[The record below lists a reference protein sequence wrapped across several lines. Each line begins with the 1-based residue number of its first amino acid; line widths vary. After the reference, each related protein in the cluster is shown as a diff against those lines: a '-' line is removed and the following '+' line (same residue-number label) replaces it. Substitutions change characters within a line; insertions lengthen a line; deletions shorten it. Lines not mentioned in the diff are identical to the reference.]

1 MFSII
6 ILNPEY
12 MLFNSF
18 HFLVFLPIVVGL
30 YYALPQKFRWFLLLI
45 ASYYFYMS
53 WKAEY
58 IILILASTL
67 VDFSAGLA
75 IENADSKKR
84 KKLWLF
90 LSLFV
95 NLGLLFTFKYWD
107 FFNESIR
114 DTLNLFSIQFD
125 PSTLKLLLPV
135 GISFYTFQT
144 LSYTI
149 DIYYGKIKPIKHIGI
164 FATYVSF
171 FPQLVAGPIERA
183 KHLIPQF
190 YNKVTFEYER
200 VKNGLL
206 LMLWGFFVKIVIADR
221 LAILVN
227 TVYKHDDANNYLLDY
242 TGASLFIAS
251 FFFMFQLYLDFSAY
265 SNIAIGAARVLG
277 FDLQSNFRRPYWA
290 TSISDFW
297 HRWHISLSTWFRDY
311 VYIPLGVSKRGV
323 KRHLINLL
331 ITFLLSGL
339 WHGASWNFALWGL
352 LNGLFLIVQVF
363 IDRKKTSKKPKK
375 YFIKRLLQSVV
386 VMLLW
391 GGSLIFFRAQTF
403 DDAIYVFQNISL
415 TGWDN
420 LYELG
425 LTVSE
430 FKFVFY
436 CLVGIYILDYIQ
448 ERQDLYK
455 FLADR
460 NIVIRFVVYI
470 AAILM
475 IIYLGAYGED
485 VSDNQFLYFQF

>member
-1 MFSII
+1 
-6 ILNPEY
+6 

-18 HFLVFLPIVVGL
+18 HFLVFFPIVVCI
-30 YYALPQKFRWFLLLI
+30 YYALPQKFRWILLLI

-58 IILILASTL
+58 IILIVVSTV
-67 VDFSAGLA
+67 VDFIAGLA
-75 IENADSKKR
+75 IENADAKKK

-114 DTLNLFSIQFD
+114 ETLNLFSIQFD
-125 PSTLKLLLPV
+125 PTTLKLLLPV

-149 DIYYGKIKPIKHIGI
+149 DIYYGKIKPIKHLGI

-190 YNKVTFEYER
+190 YNKVVFEYER

-227 TVYKHDDANNYLLDY
+227 TVYKHDDSHNYLLDH
-242 TGASLFIAS
+242 TGTSLFIAS

-311 VYIPLGVSKRGV
+311 VYIPLGGNKRGV

-331 ITFLLSGL
+331 ITFVLSGV
-339 WHGASWNFALWGL
+339 WHGASWNFVLWGL
-352 LNGLFLIVQVF
+352 LNGLFLIAQVF
-363 IDRKKTSKKPKK
+363 IDRRKTSKKPKTS
-375 YFIKRLLQSVV
+375 FLKRLLQSAV

-391 GGSLIFFRAQTF
+391 GSSLIFFRAQTF

-425 LTVSE
+425 LTASE

-436 CLVGIYILDYIQ
+436 CLVSIYILDYIQ
-448 ERQDLYK
+448 EKKDVYK
-455 FLADR
+455 LLAGR
-460 NIVIRFVVYI
+460 NIVFRFAVYI
-470 AAILM
+470 TAILM

>member
-58 IILILASTL
+58 IILIVASTL
-67 VDFSAGLA
+67 VDFCAGLA

-311 VYIPLGVSKRGV
+311 VYIPLGGNKRGV

-363 IDRKKTSKKPKK
+363 IDRKKTSKKPKT
-375 YFIKRLLQSVV
+375 YFIKRLFQSLVI
-386 VMLLW
+386 MLLW

-403 DDAIYVFQNISL
+403 DDAMYVFQNISL
-415 TGWDN
+415 TGWNN

-448 ERQDLYK
+448 EKQDLYK

-460 NIVIRFVVYI
+460 NIVIRFAVYI

>member
-1 MFSII
+1 MLSIR

-18 HFLVFLPIVVGL
+18 HFLVFLPMVVVL
-30 YYALPQKFRWFLLLI
+30 YYAVPQKFRWILLLV

-58 IILILASTL
+58 IILIVASTL
-67 VDFSAGLA
+67 VDFGAGLA
-75 IENADSKKR
+75 IEKADSKKR
-84 KKLWLF
+84 KQLWLF

-114 DTLNLFSIQFD
+114 DTLNLFSIPFD

-149 DIYYGKIKPIKHIGI
+149 DIYYGKIKPIKHLGI

-183 KHLIPQF
+183 KNLIPQF
-190 YNKVTFEYER
+190 YNNVVFEYER

-227 TVYKHDDANNYLLDY
+227 TVYKHEESHNYLLDH
-242 TGASLFIAS
+242 TGSSLFIAS

-311 VYIPLGVSKRGV
+311 VYIPIG
-323 KRHLINLL
+323 
-331 ITFLLSGL
+331 
-339 WHGASWNFALWGL
+339 
-352 LNGLFLIVQVF
+352 
-363 IDRKKTSKKPKK
+363 RK
-375 YFIKRLLQSVV
+375 
-386 VMLLW
+386 
-391 GGSLIFFRAQTF
+391 
-403 DDAIYVFQNISL
+403 
-415 TGWDN
+415 
-420 LYELG
+420 
-425 LTVSE
+425 
-430 FKFVFY
+430 
-436 CLVGIYILDYIQ
+436 
-448 ERQDLYK
+448 
-455 FLADR
+455 
-460 NIVIRFVVYI
+460 
-470 AAILM
+470 
-475 IIYLGAYGED
+475 
-485 VSDNQFLYFQF
+485 

>member
-1 MFSII
+1 
-6 ILNPEY
+6 

-18 HFLVFLPIVVGL
+18 HFLVFFPIVVCI
-30 YYALPQKFRWFLLLI
+30 YYALPQKFRWILLLI

-58 IILILASTL
+58 IILIVVSTV
-67 VDFSAGLA
+67 VDFIAGLA
-75 IENADSKKR
+75 IENADAKKK

-114 DTLNLFSIQFD
+114 ETLNLFSIQFD
-125 PSTLKLLLPV
+125 PTTLKLLLPV

-149 DIYYGKIKPIKHIGI
+149 DIYYGKIKPIKHLGI

-190 YNKVTFEYER
+190 YNKVVFEYER

-227 TVYKHDDANNYLLDY
+227 TVYKHDDAHNYLLDH
-242 TGASLFIAS
+242 TGTSLFIAS

-311 VYIPLGVSKRGV
+311 VYIPLGGNKRGV

-331 ITFLLSGL
+331 ITFVLSGV
-339 WHGASWNFALWGL
+339 WHGASWNFVLWGL
-352 LNGLFLIVQVF
+352 LNGLFLITQVF
-363 IDRKKTSKKPKK
+363 IDRRKTSKKPKTS
-375 YFIKRLLQSVV
+375 FLKRLLQSAL

-391 GGSLIFFRAQTF
+391 GSSLIFFRAQTF

-425 LTVSE
+425 LTASE

-448 ERQDLYK
+448 EKKDLYK
-455 FLADR
+455 FLAGR
-460 NIVIRFVVYI
+460 NIVFRFAVYI
-470 AAILM
+470 TAILM

>member
-1 MFSII
+1 
-6 ILNPEY
+6 

-18 HFLVFLPIVVGL
+18 HFLVFFPIVVGL
-30 YYALPQKFRWFLLLI
+30 YYALPQKFRWTLLLI

-58 IILILASTL
+58 IILIVASTL
-67 VDFSAGLA
+67 VDFGAGLA

-149 DIYYGKIKPIKHIGI
+149 DIYYGKIKPIKHLGI

-190 YNKVTFEYER
+190 YNKVVFEYER

-206 LMLWGFFVKIVIADR
+206 LMLWGFFVKVVIADR

-227 TVYKHDDANNYLLDY
+227 TVYKHDESHNYLLDH

-311 VYIPLGVSKRGV
+311 VYIPLGGNKRGV

-331 ITFLLSGL
+331 ITFVLSGV
-339 WHGASWNFALWGL
+339 WHGASWNFVLWGL
-352 LNGLFLIVQVF
+352 LNGLFLIAQVF
-363 IDRKKTSKKPKK
+363 IDRRKTSKKPKTS
-375 YFIKRLLQSVV
+375 FVKRLLQSAV

-430 FKFVFY
+430 FRFVFY
-436 CLVGIYILDYIQ
+436 CLVSIYILDYIQ
-448 ERQDLYK
+448 EKKDLYK
-455 FLADR
+455 FLAGR
-460 NIVIRFVVYI
+460 NIVIRFAVYI
-470 AAILM
+470 TAILM

>member
-1 MFSII
+1 
-6 ILNPEY
+6 

-18 HFLVFLPIVVGL
+18 HFLVFFPIVVGL
-30 YYALPQKFRWFLLLI
+30 YYALPQKFRWTLLLI

-58 IILILASTL
+58 IILIVVSTV
-67 VDFSAGLA
+67 VDFIAGLA
-75 IENADSKKR
+75 IENADAKKK

-114 DTLNLFSIQFD
+114 ETLNLFSIQFD
-125 PSTLKLLLPV
+125 PTTLKLLLPV

-149 DIYYGKIKPIKHIGI
+149 DIYYGKIKPIKHLGI

-190 YNKVTFEYER
+190 YNKVVFEYER

-227 TVYKHDDANNYLLDY
+227 TVYKHDDSHNYLLDH
-242 TGASLFIAS
+242 TGTSLFIAS

-311 VYIPLGVSKRGV
+311 VYIPLGGNKRGV

-331 ITFLLSGL
+331 ITFVLSGV
-339 WHGASWNFALWGL
+339 WHGASWNFVLWGL
-352 LNGLFLIVQVF
+352 LNGLFLIAQVF
-363 IDRKKTSKKPKK
+363 IDRRKTSKKPKTS
-375 YFIKRLLQSVV
+375 FLKRLLQSAV

-391 GGSLIFFRAQTF
+391 GSSLIFFRAQTF

-425 LTVSE
+425 LTASE

-436 CLVGIYILDYIQ
+436 CLVSIYILDYIQ
-448 ERQDLYK
+448 EKKDVYK
-455 FLADR
+455 LLAGR
-460 NIVIRFVVYI
+460 NIVFRFAVYI
-470 AAILM
+470 TAILM

>member
-1 MFSII
+1 
-6 ILNPEY
+6 

-18 HFLVFLPIVVGL
+18 HFLMFFPIVVGL
-30 YYALPQKFRWFLLLI
+30 YYALPQKFRWILLLI

-58 IILILASTL
+58 IILIVASTL
-67 VDFSAGLA
+67 VDFGAGLA

-114 DTLNLFSIQFD
+114 DTLNLFSIPFD

-149 DIYYGKIKPIKHIGI
+149 DIYYGKIRPIKHLGI

-190 YNKVTFEYER
+190 YNKVVFEYER

-227 TVYKHDDANNYLLDY
+227 TVYKHDDSHNYLLDH

-311 VYIPLGVSKRGV
+311 VYIPLGGNKRGV

-352 LNGLFLIVQVF
+352 LNGIFLIAQVF
-363 IDRKKTSKKPKK
+363 IDSRKTSKKPKT
-375 YFIKRLLQSVV
+375 YFIKRLVQSAV

-391 GGSLIFFRAQTF
+391 GGSLVFFRAQTF

-415 TGWDN
+415 AGWDN

-448 ERQDLYK
+448 EKKDLYK
-455 FLADR
+455 FLSGR
-460 NIVIRFVVYI
+460 NIVIRFAVYI
-470 AAILM
+470 TAILM

>member
-1 MFSII
+1 M
-6 ILNPEY
+6 
-12 MLFNSF
+12 
-18 HFLVFLPIVVGL
+18 
-30 YYALPQKFRWFLLLI
+30 
-45 ASYYFYMS
+45 
-53 WKAEY
+53 
-58 IILILASTL
+58 
-67 VDFSAGLA
+67 
-75 IENADSKKR
+75 
-84 KKLWLF
+84 
-90 LSLFV
+90 
-95 NLGLLFTFKYWD
+95 
-107 FFNESIR
+107 
-114 DTLNLFSIQFD
+114 
-125 PSTLKLLLPV
+125 
-135 GISFYTFQT
+135 
-144 LSYTI
+144 
-149 DIYYGKIKPIKHIGI
+149 
-164 FATYVSF
+164 
-171 FPQLVAGPIERA
+171 VAGPIERA

-311 VYIPLGVSKRGV
+311 VYIPLGGNKRGV

-363 IDRKKTSKKPKK
+363 IDRKKTSKKPKT
-375 YFIKRLLQSVV
+375 YFIKRLLQSAV

-448 ERQDLYK
+448 EKQDLYK

-460 NIVIRFVVYI
+460 NIVIRFAVYI
-470 AAILM
+470 TAILM

>member
-1 MFSII
+1 
-6 ILNPEY
+6 
-12 MLFNSF
+12 
-18 HFLVFLPIVVGL
+18 
-30 YYALPQKFRWFLLLI
+30 
-45 ASYYFYMS
+45 MS

-58 IILILASTL
+58 IILIVASTL
-67 VDFSAGLA
+67 VDFGAGLA

-149 DIYYGKIKPIKHIGI
+149 DIYYGKIKPIKHLGI

-190 YNKVTFEYER
+190 YNKVVFEYER

-227 TVYKHDDANNYLLDY
+227 TVYKHDDSHNYLLDH

-311 VYIPLGVSKRGV
+311 VYIPLGGNKRGV

-352 LNGLFLIVQVF
+352 LNGIFLIAQVF
-363 IDRKKTSKKPKK
+363 IDSRKTSKKPKT
-375 YFIKRLLQSVV
+375 YFIKRLVQSAV

-391 GGSLIFFRAQTF
+391 GGSLVFFRAQTF
-403 DDAIYVFQNISL
+403 ADAIYVFQNISL
-415 TGWDN
+415 AGWDN

-436 CLVGIYILDYIQ
+436 CLVSIYILDYIQ
-448 ERQDLYK
+448 EKKDLYK
-455 FLADR
+455 FLAGR
-460 NIVIRFVVYI
+460 NIVIRFAVYI
-470 AAILM
+470 TAILM

>member
-58 IILILASTL
+58 IILIVASTL
-67 VDFSAGLA
+67 VDFCAGLA

-242 TGASLFIAS
+242 NGASLFIAS

-311 VYIPLGVSKRGV
+311 VYIPLGGNKRGV

-363 IDRKKTSKKPKK
+363 IDRKKTSKEPKT
-375 YFIKRLLQSVV
+375 YFIKRLFQSLVI
-386 VMLLW
+386 MLLW

-403 DDAIYVFQNISL
+403 DDAMYVFQNISL
-415 TGWDN
+415 TGWNN

-448 ERQDLYK
+448 EKQDLYK

-460 NIVIRFVVYI
+460 NIVIRFAVYI

>member
-1 MFSII
+1 
-6 ILNPEY
+6 

-18 HFLVFLPIVVGL
+18 HFLVFFPIVVGL
-30 YYALPQKFRWFLLLI
+30 YYALPQKFRWTLLLI

-58 IILILASTL
+58 IILIVVSTV
-67 VDFSAGLA
+67 VDFIAGLA
-75 IENADSKKR
+75 IENADAKKK

-114 DTLNLFSIQFD
+114 ETLNLFSIQFD
-125 PSTLKLLLPV
+125 PTTLKLLLPV

-149 DIYYGKIKPIKHIGI
+149 DIYYGKIKPIKHLGI

-190 YNKVTFEYER
+190 YNKVVFEYER

-227 TVYKHDDANNYLLDY
+227 TVYKHDDSHNYLLDH
-242 TGASLFIAS
+242 TGTSLFIAS

-311 VYIPLGVSKRGV
+311 VYIPLGGNKRGV

-331 ITFLLSGL
+331 ITFVLSGV
-339 WHGASWNFALWGL
+339 WHGASWNFVLWGL
-352 LNGLFLIVQVF
+352 LNGLFLIAQVF
-363 IDRKKTSKKPKK
+363 IDRRKTSKKPKTS
-375 YFIKRLLQSVV
+375 FLKRLLQSAV

-391 GGSLIFFRAQTF
+391 GSSLIFFRAQTF

-425 LTVSE
+425 LTASE

-448 ERQDLYK
+448 EKKDLYK
-455 FLADR
+455 FLAER
-460 NIVIRFVVYI
+460 NIVIRLAVYI
-470 AAILM
+470 LAILM

>member
-1 MFSII
+1 
-6 ILNPEY
+6 

-18 HFLVFLPIVVGL
+18 HFLVFFPIVVGL
-30 YYALPQKFRWFLLLI
+30 YYALPQKFRWTLLLI

-58 IILILASTL
+58 IILIVASTL
-67 VDFSAGLA
+67 VDFGAGLA

-149 DIYYGKIKPIKHIGI
+149 DIYYGKIKPIKHLGI

-190 YNKVTFEYER
+190 YNKVVFEYER

-227 TVYKHDDANNYLLDY
+227 TVYKHDDSHNYLLDH

-265 SNIAIGAARVLG
+265 SDIAIGAARVLG

-311 VYIPLGVSKRGV
+311 VYIPLGGNKRGV

-331 ITFLLSGL
+331 ITFVLSGV
-339 WHGASWNFALWGL
+339 WHGASWNFVLWGL
-352 LNGLFLIVQVF
+352 LNGLFLIAQVF
-363 IDRKKTSKKPKK
+363 IDRRKTSKKPKTS
-375 YFIKRLLQSVV
+375 FVKRLLQSAV

-448 ERQDLYK
+448 EKKDLYK
-455 FLADR
+455 FLSDR
-460 NIVIRFVVYI
+460 NIVIRFAVYI

>member
-1 MFSII
+1 
-6 ILNPEY
+6 
-12 MLFNSF
+12 
-18 HFLVFLPIVVGL
+18 
-30 YYALPQKFRWFLLLI
+30 
-45 ASYYFYMS
+45 MS

-58 IILILASTL
+58 IILIVASTL
-67 VDFSAGLA
+67 VDFGAGLA

-149 DIYYGKIKPIKHIGI
+149 DIYYGKIKPIKHLGI

-190 YNKVTFEYER
+190 YNKVVFEYER

-227 TVYKHDDANNYLLDY
+227 TVYKHDDSHNYLLDH

-311 VYIPLGVSKRGV
+311 VYIPLGGNKRGV

-352 LNGLFLIVQVF
+352 LNGIFLIAQVF
-363 IDRKKTSKKPKK
+363 IDSRKTSKKPKT
-375 YFIKRLLQSVV
+375 YFIKRLVQSAV

-391 GGSLIFFRAQTF
+391 GGSLVFFRAQTF
-403 DDAIYVFQNISL
+403 ADAIYVFQNISL
-415 TGWDN
+415 AGWDN

-448 ERQDLYK
+448 EKKDLYK
-455 FLADR
+455 FLAGR
-460 NIVIRFVVYI
+460 NIVIRFAVYI
-470 AAILM
+470 TAILM

>member
-1 MFSII
+1 
-6 ILNPEY
+6 

-18 HFLVFLPIVVGL
+18 HFLVFFPIVVGL
-30 YYALPQKFRWFLLLI
+30 YYALPQKFRWTLLLI

-58 IILILASTL
+58 IILIVASTL
-67 VDFSAGLA
+67 VDFGAGLA

-114 DTLNLFSIQFD
+114 ETLNLFSIQFD
-125 PSTLKLLLPV
+125 PTTLKLLLPV

-149 DIYYGKIKPIKHIGI
+149 DIYYGKIKPIKHQGI

-190 YNKVTFEYER
+190 YNKVVFEYER

-227 TVYKHDDANNYLLDY
+227 TVYKHDDSHNYLLDH
-242 TGASLFIAS
+242 TGTSLFIAS

-311 VYIPLGVSKRGV
+311 VYIPLGGNKRGV

-331 ITFLLSGL
+331 ITFVLSGV

-352 LNGLFLIVQVF
+352 LNGLFLIAQVF
-363 IDRKKTSKKPKK
+363 IDRRKTSKKPKTS
-375 YFIKRLLQSVV
+375 FAKRLLQSAV

-391 GGSLIFFRAQTF
+391 GSSLIFFRAQTF

-436 CLVGIYILDYIQ
+436 CLVSIYILDYIQ
-448 ERQDLYK
+448 EKKDLYK
-455 FLADR
+455 FLASR
-460 NIVIRFVVYI
+460 NIVIRFAVYI
-470 AAILM
+470 TAILM
-475 IIYLGAYGED
+475 IIYLGAYGEG

>member
-1 MFSII
+1 
-6 ILNPEY
+6 
-12 MLFNSF
+12 
-18 HFLVFLPIVVGL
+18 
-30 YYALPQKFRWFLLLI
+30 
-45 ASYYFYMS
+45 MS

-58 IILILASTL
+58 IILIVASTL
-67 VDFSAGLA
+67 VDFGAGLA

-149 DIYYGKIKPIKHIGI
+149 DIYYGKIKPIKHLGI

-190 YNKVTFEYER
+190 YNKVVFEYER

-227 TVYKHDDANNYLLDY
+227 TVYKHDDSHNYLLDH

-311 VYIPLGVSKRGV
+311 VYIPLGGNKRGV

-331 ITFLLSGL
+331 ITFVLSGV
-339 WHGASWNFALWGL
+339 WHGASWNFVLWGL
-352 LNGLFLIVQVF
+352 LNGLFLIAQVF
-363 IDRKKTSKKPKK
+363 IDRRKTSKKPKTS
-375 YFIKRLLQSVV
+375 FVKRLLQSAV

-430 FKFVFY
+430 FRFVFY
-436 CLVGIYILDYIQ
+436 CLVSIYILDYIQ
-448 ERQDLYK
+448 EKKDLYK
-455 FLADR
+455 FLASR
-460 NIVIRFVVYI
+460 NIVIRFAVYI
-470 AAILM
+470 TAILM
-475 IIYLGAYGED
+475 IIYLGAYGEE

>member
-1 MFSII
+1 
-6 ILNPEY
+6 

-18 HFLVFLPIVVGL
+18 HFLIFFPIVVGL
-30 YYALPQKFRWFLLLI
+30 YYALPQKIRWVLLLI

-58 IILILASTL
+58 IILIVASTL
-67 VDFSAGLA
+67 VDFGAGLA

-149 DIYYGKIKPIKHIGI
+149 DIYYGKIKPIKHLGI

-190 YNKVTFEYER
+190 YNKVVFEYER

-206 LMLWGFFVKIVIADR
+206 LMLWGFFVKVVIADR

-227 TVYKHDDANNYLLDY
+227 TVYKHDETHNYLLDH

-311 VYIPLGVSKRGV
+311 VYIPLGGNKRGV

-339 WHGASWNFALWGL
+339 WHGASWNFALWGV
-352 LNGLFLIVQVF
+352 LNGLFLIAQVF
-363 IDRKKTSKKPKK
+363 IDRRKTSKKPKTS
-375 YFIKRLLQSVV
+375 FIKRLLQSAV

-436 CLVGIYILDYIQ
+436 CLVSIYILDYIQ
-448 ERQDLYK
+448 EKKDLYK
-455 FLADR
+455 FLAGR
-460 NIVIRFVVYI
+460 NIVIRFAVYI
-470 AAILM
+470 TAILM

>member
-1 MFSII
+1 
-6 ILNPEY
+6 

-18 HFLVFLPIVVGL
+18 HFLVFFPIVVGL
-30 YYALPQKFRWFLLLI
+30 YYALPQKFRWTLLLI

-58 IILILASTL
+58 IILIVASTL
-67 VDFSAGLA
+67 VDFGAGLA

-114 DTLNLFSIQFD
+114 ETLNLFSIQFD
-125 PSTLKLLLPV
+125 PTTLKLLLPV

-149 DIYYGKIKPIKHIGI
+149 DIYYGKIKPIKHLGI

-190 YNKVTFEYER
+190 YNKVVFEYER

-227 TVYKHDDANNYLLDY
+227 TVYKHDDSHNYLLDH
-242 TGASLFIAS
+242 TGTSLFIAS

-290 TSISDFW
+290 TSIADFW

-311 VYIPLGVSKRGV
+311 VYIPLGGNKRGV

-331 ITFLLSGL
+331 ITFVLSGV
-339 WHGASWNFALWGL
+339 WHGASWNFVLWGL
-352 LNGLFLIVQVF
+352 LNGLFLIAQVF
-363 IDRKKTSKKPKK
+363 IDRRKTSKKPKTS
-375 YFIKRLLQSVV
+375 FLKRLLQSSV

-391 GGSLIFFRAQTF
+391 GSSLIFFRAQTF

-425 LTVSE
+425 LTASE

-436 CLVGIYILDYIQ
+436 CLVTIYILDYIQ
-448 ERQDLYK
+448 EKKDLYK
-455 FLADR
+455 FLAAR
-460 NIVIRFVVYI
+460 NIVIRFSVYI
-470 AAILM
+470 LAILM

>member
-1 MFSII
+1 
-6 ILNPEY
+6 

-18 HFLVFLPIVVGL
+18 HFLVFFPIVVGL
-30 YYALPQKFRWFLLLI
+30 YYALPQKFRWILLLI

-58 IILILASTL
+58 IILIVASTL
-67 VDFSAGLA
+67 VDFGAGLA

-114 DTLNLFSIQFD
+114 ETLNLFSIQFD
-125 PSTLKLLLPV
+125 PTTLKLLLPV

-149 DIYYGKIKPIKHIGI
+149 DIYYGKIKPIKHLGI

-183 KHLIPQF
+183 KHLIHQF
-190 YNKVTFEYER
+190 YNKVVFEYER

-227 TVYKHDDANNYLLDY
+227 TVYKHDDSHNYLLDH

-277 FDLQSNFRRPYWA
+277 FDLRSNFRRPYWA

-311 VYIPLGVSKRGV
+311 VYIPLGGNKRGV

-331 ITFLLSGL
+331 ITFVLSGV
-339 WHGASWNFALWGL
+339 WHGASWNFVLWGL
-352 LNGLFLIVQVF
+352 LNGIFLIAQVF
-363 IDRKKTSKKPKK
+363 IDRRKTSTKPKTS
-375 YFIKRLLQSVV
+375 FLKRLLQSGV

-425 LTVSE
+425 LTASE

-448 ERQDLYK
+448 EKKDLYK
-455 FLADR
+455 FLASR
-460 NIVIRFVVYI
+460 NIVIRFAVYI
-470 AAILM
+470 TAILM
-475 IIYLGAYGED
+475 IIYLGAYGEG

>member
-1 MFSII
+1 
-6 ILNPEY
+6 

-18 HFLVFLPIVVGL
+18 HFLVFFPIVVGL
-30 YYALPQKFRWFLLLI
+30 YFALSQKFRWILLLI

-53 WKAEY
+53 WKPEY
-58 IILILASTL
+58 IILIVASTL
-67 VDFSAGLA
+67 VDFGAGLA
-75 IENADSKKR
+75 IEKADSKKR

-114 DTLNLFSIQFD
+114 DVLGTFSIQFE

-149 DIYYGKIKPIKHIGI
+149 DIYYGKIKPIKHLGI

-190 YNKVTFEYER
+190 YNKVVFEYER

-206 LMLWGFFVKIVIADR
+206 LMLWGMFVKVVIADR

-227 TVYKHDDANNYLLDY
+227 TVYKHDETHNYLLDH
-242 TGASLFIAS
+242 TGSSLFIAT

-290 TSISDFW
+290 TSIADFW

-311 VYIPLGVSKRGV
+311 VYIPLGGNKRGI

-331 ITFLLSGL
+331 ITFVLSGV

-352 LNGLFLIVQVF
+352 LNGIFLIAQVF
-363 IDRKKTSKKPKK
+363 IDKRKKTKTSKAS
-375 YFIKRLLQSVV
+375 FVKRLLKSVL
-386 VMLLW
+386 VMFLW
-391 GGSLIFFRAQTF
+391 GGSLVFFRAQTF
-403 DDAIYVFQNISL
+403 DDAIYVFQNISIF
-415 TGWDN
+415 GWDN

-425 LTVSE
+425 LTASE

-436 CLVGIYILDYIQ
+436 CIIAIYILDYIQ
-448 ERQDLYK
+448 EKKDLYK
-455 FLADR
+455 ILAGR
-460 NIVIRFVVYI
+460 NIVIRFAVYI
-470 AAILM
+470 VAILM
-475 IIYLGAYGED
+475 IIYLGAYGEN
-485 VSDNQFLYFQF
+485 VGDNQFLYFQF

>member
-1 MFSII
+1 
-6 ILNPEY
+6 

-18 HFLVFLPIVVGL
+18 HFLVFLPIVVVL
-30 YYALPQKFRWFLLLI
+30 YYALPQKFRWFLLLV

-58 IILILASTL
+58 IILIVASTL
-67 VDFSAGLA
+67 VDFGAGLA

-114 DTLNLFSIQFD
+114 DTLNLFSIPFD

-149 DIYYGKIKPIKHIGI
+149 DIYYGKIKPIKHLGI

-190 YNKVTFEYER
+190 YNKVVFEYER

-227 TVYKHDDANNYLLDY
+227 TVYKHDESHNYLLDH

-311 VYIPLGVSKRGV
+311 VYIPLGGNKRGV

-352 LNGLFLIVQVF
+352 LNGLFLIAQVF
-363 IDRKKTSKKPKK
+363 IDRRKTSKKPKTS
-375 YFIKRLLQSVV
+375 FIKRILQSAV

-436 CLVGIYILDYIQ
+436 CLVSIYILDYIQ
-448 ERQDLYK
+448 EKKDLYK
-455 FLADR
+455 FLTDR
-460 NIVIRFVVYI
+460 NIVIRFAVYI
-470 AAILM
+470 TAILM

>member
-1 MFSII
+1 
-6 ILNPEY
+6 

-18 HFLVFLPIVVGL
+18 HFLVFFPIVVGL
-30 YYALPQKFRWFLLLI
+30 YYALPQKFRWTLLLI

-58 IILILASTL
+58 IILIVVSTV
-67 VDFSAGLA
+67 VDFIAGLA
-75 IENADSKKR
+75 IENADAKKK

-114 DTLNLFSIQFD
+114 ETLNLFSIQFD
-125 PSTLKLLLPV
+125 PTTLKLLLPV

-149 DIYYGKIKPIKHIGI
+149 DIYYGKIKPIKHLGI

-190 YNKVTFEYER
+190 YNKVVFEYER

-227 TVYKHDDANNYLLDY
+227 TVYKHDDSHNYLLDH
-242 TGASLFIAS
+242 TGTSLFIAS

-311 VYIPLGVSKRGV
+311 VYIPLGGNKRGV

-331 ITFLLSGL
+331 ITFVLSGV
-339 WHGASWNFALWGL
+339 WHGASWNFVLWGL
-352 LNGLFLIVQVF
+352 LNGLFLIAQVF
-363 IDRKKTSKKPKK
+363 IDRRKTSKKPKTT
-375 YFIKRLLQSVV
+375 FLKRLLQSAV

-391 GGSLIFFRAQTF
+391 GSSLIFFRAQTF

-425 LTVSE
+425 LTASE

-436 CLVGIYILDYIQ
+436 CLVSIYILDYIQ
-448 ERQDLYK
+448 EKKDVYK
-455 FLADR
+455 LLAGR
-460 NIVIRFVVYI
+460 NIVFRFAVYI
-470 AAILM
+470 TAILM

>member
-1 MFSII
+1 
-6 ILNPEY
+6 

-18 HFLVFLPIVVGL
+18 HFLIFFPIVVGL
-30 YYALPQKFRWFLLLI
+30 YYALPQKIRWVLLLI

-58 IILILASTL
+58 IILIVASTL
-67 VDFSAGLA
+67 VDFGAGLA

-149 DIYYGKIKPIKHIGI
+149 DIYYGKIKPIKHLGI

-190 YNKVTFEYER
+190 YNKVVFEYER

-206 LMLWGFFVKIVIADR
+206 LMLWGFFVKVVIADR

-227 TVYKHDDANNYLLDY
+227 TVYKHDESHNYLLDH
-242 TGASLFIAS
+242 TGAALFIAS

-311 VYIPLGVSKRGV
+311 VYIPLGGNKRGV

-339 WHGASWNFALWGL
+339 WHGASWNFALWGV
-352 LNGLFLIVQVF
+352 LNGLFLIAQVF
-363 IDRKKTSKKPKK
+363 IDRRKTSKKPKTS
-375 YFIKRLLQSVV
+375 FIKRLLQSAV

-436 CLVGIYILDYIQ
+436 CLVSIYILDYIQ
-448 ERQDLYK
+448 EKKDLYK
-455 FLADR
+455 FLAGR
-460 NIVIRFVVYI
+460 NIVIRFAVYI
-470 AAILM
+470 TAILM

>member
-1 MFSII
+1 
-6 ILNPEY
+6 

-18 HFLVFLPIVVGL
+18 HFLMFFPIVVGL
-30 YYALPQKFRWFLLLI
+30 YYALPQKFRWILLLI

-58 IILILASTL
+58 IILIVASTL
-67 VDFSAGLA
+67 VDFGAGLA

-84 KKLWLF
+84 KQLWLF

-107 FFNESIR
+107 FFNDSIR

-149 DIYYGKIKPIKHIGI
+149 DIYYDKIKPIKHVGI

-190 YNKVTFEYER
+190 YNKVVFEYER

-227 TVYKHDDANNYLLDY
+227 TVYKHDESHNYLLDH

-277 FDLQSNFRRPYWA
+277 FDLQSNFRRPYLA

-311 VYIPLGVSKRGV
+311 VYIPLGGNKRGV

-331 ITFLLSGL
+331 ESGL
-339 WHGASWNFALWGL
+339 
-352 LNGLFLIVQVF
+352 
-363 IDRKKTSKKPKK
+363 
-375 YFIKRLLQSVV
+375 
-386 VMLLW
+386 
-391 GGSLIFFRAQTF
+391 
-403 DDAIYVFQNISL
+403 
-415 TGWDN
+415 
-420 LYELG
+420 E
-425 LTVSE
+425 
-430 FKFVFY
+430 
-436 CLVGIYILDYIQ
+436 
-448 ERQDLYK
+448 
-455 FLADR
+455 
-460 NIVIRFVVYI
+460 
-470 AAILM
+470 
-475 IIYLGAYGED
+475 
-485 VSDNQFLYFQF
+485 

>member
-1 MFSII
+1 
-6 ILNPEY
+6 

-18 HFLVFLPIVVGL
+18 HFLVFFPIVVGL
-30 YYALPQKFRWFLLLI
+30 YYALPQKFRWTLLLI

-58 IILILASTL
+58 IILIVASTL
-67 VDFSAGLA
+67 VDFGAGLA

-114 DTLNLFSIQFD
+114 ETLNLFSIQFD
-125 PSTLKLLLPV
+125 PTTLKLLLPV

-149 DIYYGKIKPIKHIGI
+149 DIYYGKIKPIKHLGI

-190 YNKVTFEYER
+190 YNKVVFEYER

-227 TVYKHDDANNYLLDY
+227 TVYKHDDSHNYLLDH
-242 TGASLFIAS
+242 TGTSLFIAS

-311 VYIPLGVSKRGV
+311 VYIPLGGNKRGV

-331 ITFLLSGL
+331 ITFVLSGV

-352 LNGLFLIVQVF
+352 LNGLFLIAQVF
-363 IDRKKTSKKPKK
+363 IDRRKTSKKPKTS
-375 YFIKRLLQSVV
+375 FLKRLLQSAV

-425 LTVSE
+425 LTASE

-448 ERQDLYK
+448 EKKDLYK
-455 FLADR
+455 FLSDR
-460 NIVIRFVVYI
+460 NIVIRFAVYI
-470 AAILM
+470 LAMLM

-485 VSDNQFLYFQF
+485 VSDNQFLYFEF

>member
-58 IILILASTL
+58 IILIVASTL
-67 VDFSAGLA
+67 VDFCAGLA

-251 FFFMFQLYLDFSAY
+251 LFFMFQLYLDFSAY

-297 HRWHISLSTWFRDY
+297 HRWLISLSTWFRDY
-311 VYIPLGVSKRGV
+311 VYIPLGGNKRGV

-363 IDRKKTSKKPKK
+363 IDRKKTSKKPKT
-375 YFIKRLLQSVV
+375 YFIKRLFQSLVI
-386 VMLLW
+386 MLLW

-403 DDAIYVFQNISL
+403 DDAMYVFQNISL
-415 TGWDN
+415 TGWNN

-448 ERQDLYK
+448 EKQDLYK

-460 NIVIRFVVYI
+460 NIVIRFAVYI

>member
-1 MFSII
+1 
-6 ILNPEY
+6 

-18 HFLVFLPIVVGL
+18 HFLVFFPIVVGL
-30 YYALPQKFRWFLLLI
+30 YYALPQKFRWILLLI

-58 IILILASTL
+58 IILIVASTL
-67 VDFSAGLA
+67 VDFGAGLA

-149 DIYYGKIKPIKHIGI
+149 DIYYGKIKPIKHLGI

-190 YNKVTFEYER
+190 YNKVVFEYER

-227 TVYKHDDANNYLLDY
+227 TVYKHDDSHNYLLDH

-277 FDLQSNFRRPYWA
+277 FDLRSNFRRPYWA

-311 VYIPLGVSKRGV
+311 VYIPLGGNKRGV

-331 ITFLLSGL
+331 ITFVLSGV
-339 WHGASWNFALWGL
+339 WHGASWNFVLWGL
-352 LNGLFLIVQVF
+352 LNGLFLIAQVF
-363 IDRKKTSKKPKK
+363 IDRRKTSTKPKTS
-375 YFIKRLLQSVV
+375 FLKRLLQSGV

-436 CLVGIYILDYIQ
+436 CLVSIYILDYIQ
-448 ERQDLYK
+448 EKKDLYK
-455 FLADR
+455 FLASR
-460 NIVIRFVVYI
+460 NIVIRFAVYI
-470 AAILM
+470 TAILM
-475 IIYLGAYGED
+475 IIYLGAYGEG

>member
-1 MFSII
+1 
-6 ILNPEY
+6 
-12 MLFNSF
+12 
-18 HFLVFLPIVVGL
+18 
-30 YYALPQKFRWFLLLI
+30 
-45 ASYYFYMS
+45 MS
-53 WKAEY
+53 WKPEY
-58 IILILASTL
+58 IILIVASTL
-67 VDFSAGLA
+67 VDFGAGLA
-75 IENADSKKR
+75 IEKADSKKR

-114 DTLNLFSIQFD
+114 DVLGTFSIQFE

-149 DIYYGKIKPIKHIGI
+149 DIYYGKIKPIKHLGI

-190 YNKVTFEYER
+190 YNKVVFEYER

-206 LMLWGFFVKIVIADR
+206 LMLWGMFVKVVIADR

-227 TVYKHDDANNYLLDY
+227 TVYKHDETHNYLLDH
-242 TGASLFIAS
+242 TGSSLFIAT

-290 TSISDFW
+290 TSIADFW

-311 VYIPLGVSKRGV
+311 VYIPLGGNKRGI

-331 ITFLLSGL
+331 ITFVLSGV

-352 LNGLFLIVQVF
+352 LNGIFLIAQVF
-363 IDRKKTSKKPKK
+363 IDKRKKTKTSKAS
-375 YFIKRLLQSVV
+375 FVKRLLKSVL
-386 VMLLW
+386 VMFLW
-391 GGSLIFFRAQTF
+391 GGSLVFFRAQTF
-403 DDAIYVFQNISL
+403 DDAIYVFQNISIF
-415 TGWDN
+415 GWDN

-425 LTVSE
+425 LTASE

-436 CLVGIYILDYIQ
+436 CIIAIYILDYIQ
-448 ERQDLYK
+448 EKKDLYK
-455 FLADR
+455 ILAGR
-460 NIVIRFVVYI
+460 NIVIRFAVYI
-470 AAILM
+470 VAILM
-475 IIYLGAYGED
+475 IIYLGAYGEN
-485 VSDNQFLYFQF
+485 VGDNQFLYFQF

>member
-1 MFSII
+1 MF
-6 ILNPEY
+6 
-12 MLFNSF
+12 F
-18 HFLVFLPIVVGL
+18 PIVVGL
-30 YYALPQKFRWFLLLI
+30 YYALPQKFRWILLLI

-58 IILILASTL
+58 IILIVASTL
-67 VDFSAGLA
+67 VDFGAGLA

-84 KKLWLF
+84 KQLWLF

-149 DIYYGKIKPIKHIGI
+149 DIYYGKIKPIKHLGI

-190 YNKVTFEYER
+190 YNKVVFEYER

-227 TVYKHDDANNYLLDY
+227 TVYKHDESHNYLLDH

-265 SNIAIGAARVLG
+265 SNIAIGAA
-277 FDLQSNFRRPYWA
+277 
-290 TSISDFW
+290 
-297 HRWHISLSTWFRDY
+297 
-311 VYIPLGVSKRGV
+311 
-323 KRHLINLL
+323 
-331 ITFLLSGL
+331 
-339 WHGASWNFALWGL
+339 
-352 LNGLFLIVQVF
+352 
-363 IDRKKTSKKPKK
+363 
-375 YFIKRLLQSVV
+375 
-386 VMLLW
+386 
-391 GGSLIFFRAQTF
+391 
-403 DDAIYVFQNISL
+403 
-415 TGWDN
+415 
-420 LYELG
+420 
-425 LTVSE
+425 
-430 FKFVFY
+430 
-436 CLVGIYILDYIQ
+436 
-448 ERQDLYK
+448 
-455 FLADR
+455 
-460 NIVIRFVVYI
+460 
-470 AAILM
+470 
-475 IIYLGAYGED
+475 
-485 VSDNQFLYFQF
+485 

>member
-1 MFSII
+1 
-6 ILNPEY
+6 

-18 HFLVFLPIVVGL
+18 HFLVFFPIVVGL
-30 YYALPQKFRWFLLLI
+30 YYALPQKFRWTLLLI

-58 IILILASTL
+58 IILIVASTL
-67 VDFSAGLA
+67 VDFGAGLA
-75 IENADSKKR
+75 IENAGSKKR

-114 DTLNLFSIQFD
+114 ETLNLFSIQFD
-125 PSTLKLLLPV
+125 PTTLKLLLPV

-149 DIYYGKIKPIKHIGI
+149 DIYYGKIKPIKHLGI

-190 YNKVTFEYER
+190 YNKVVFEYER

-227 TVYKHDDANNYLLDY
+227 TVYKHDDSHNYLLDH
-242 TGASLFIAS
+242 TGTSLFIAS

-311 VYIPLGVSKRGV
+311 VYIPLGGNKRGV

-331 ITFLLSGL
+331 ITFVLSGV

-352 LNGLFLIVQVF
+352 LNGLFLIAQVF
-363 IDRKKTSKKPKK
+363 IDRRKTSKKPKTS
-375 YFIKRLLQSVV
+375 FLKRLLQSTV

-391 GGSLIFFRAQTF
+391 GSSLIFFRAQTF

-425 LTVSE
+425 LTASE

-448 ERQDLYK
+448 EKKDLYK
-455 FLADR
+455 FLSDR
-460 NIVIRFVVYI
+460 NIVIRFTVYI
-470 AAILM
+470 LAILM

>member
-1 MFSII
+1 
-6 ILNPEY
+6 

-18 HFLVFLPIVVGL
+18 HFLVFFPIVVGL
-30 YYALPQKFRWFLLLI
+30 YYALPQKFRWILLLI

-58 IILILASTL
+58 IILIVASTL
-67 VDFSAGLA
+67 VDFGAGLA

-149 DIYYGKIKPIKHIGI
+149 DIYYGKIKPIKHLGI

-190 YNKVTFEYER
+190 YNKVVFEYER

-227 TVYKHDDANNYLLDY
+227 TVYKHDDSHNYLLDH

-277 FDLQSNFRRPYWA
+277 FDLRSNFRRPYWA

-311 VYIPLGVSKRGV
+311 VYIPLGGNKRGV

-331 ITFLLSGL
+331 ITFVLSGV
-339 WHGASWNFALWGL
+339 WHGASWNFVLWGL
-352 LNGLFLIVQVF
+352 LNGIFLIAQVF
-363 IDRKKTSKKPKK
+363 IDRRKTSTKPKTS
-375 YFIKRLLQSVV
+375 FLKRLLQSGV

-436 CLVGIYILDYIQ
+436 CLVSIYILDYIQ
-448 ERQDLYK
+448 EKKDLYK
-455 FLADR
+455 FLAGR
-460 NIVIRFVVYI
+460 NIVIRFAVYI
-470 AAILM
+470 TAILM

>member
-1 MFSII
+1 
-6 ILNPEY
+6 

-18 HFLVFLPIVVGL
+18 HFLVFFPIVVGL
-30 YYALPQKFRWFLLLI
+30 YYALPQKFRWILLLI

-58 IILILASTL
+58 IILIVASTL
-67 VDFSAGLA
+67 VDFGAGLA

-149 DIYYGKIKPIKHIGI
+149 DIYYGKIKPIKHLGI

-190 YNKVTFEYER
+190 YNKVVFEYER

-227 TVYKHDDANNYLLDY
+227 TVYKHDDSHNYLLDH

-277 FDLQSNFRRPYWA
+277 FDLRSNFRRPYWA

-311 VYIPLGVSKRGV
+311 VYIPLGGNKRGV

-331 ITFLLSGL
+331 ITFVLSGV
-339 WHGASWNFALWGL
+339 WHGASWNFVLWGL
-352 LNGLFLIVQVF
+352 LNGIFLIAQVF
-363 IDRKKTSKKPKK
+363 IDRRKTSTKPKTS
-375 YFIKRLLQSVV
+375 FLKRLLQSGV

-436 CLVGIYILDYIQ
+436 CLVSIYILDYIQ
-448 ERQDLYK
+448 EKKDLYK
-455 FLADR
+455 FLASR
-460 NIVIRFVVYI
+460 NIVIRFAVYI
-470 AAILM
+470 TAILM
-475 IIYLGAYGED
+475 IIYLGAYGEE

>member
-1 MFSII
+1 
-6 ILNPEY
+6 

-18 HFLVFLPIVVGL
+18 HFLVFFPIVVGL
-30 YYALPQKFRWFLLLI
+30 YYALPQKFRWILLLI

-58 IILILASTL
+58 IILIVASTL
-67 VDFSAGLA
+67 VDFGAGLA

-149 DIYYGKIKPIKHIGI
+149 DIYYGKIKPIKHLGI

-190 YNKVTFEYER
+190 YNKVVFEYER

-227 TVYKHDDANNYLLDY
+227 TVYKHDDSHNYLLDH

-311 VYIPLGVSKRGV
+311 VYIPLGGNKRGV

-331 ITFLLSGL
+331 ITFVLSGV
-339 WHGASWNFALWGL
+339 WHGASWNFVLWGL
-352 LNGLFLIVQVF
+352 LNGLFLIAQVF
-363 IDRKKTSKKPKK
+363 IDRRKTSKKPKTS
-375 YFIKRLLQSVV
+375 FVKRLLQSAV

-430 FKFVFY
+430 FRFVFY
-436 CLVGIYILDYIQ
+436 CLVSIYILDYIQ
-448 ERQDLYK
+448 EKKDLYK
-455 FLADR
+455 FLAGR
-460 NIVIRFVVYI
+460 NIVIRFAVYI
-470 AAILM
+470 TAILM

>member
-1 MFSII
+1 
-6 ILNPEY
+6 

-18 HFLVFLPIVVGL
+18 HFLMFFPIVVGL
-30 YYALPQKFRWFLLLI
+30 YYALPQKFRWILLLI

-58 IILILASTL
+58 IILIVASTL
-67 VDFSAGLA
+67 VDFGAGLA

-84 KKLWLF
+84 KQLWLF

-149 DIYYGKIKPIKHIGI
+149 DIYYGKIKPIKHLGI

-190 YNKVTFEYER
+190 YNKVVFEYER

-227 TVYKHDDANNYLLDY
+227 TVYKHDESHNYLLDY

-311 VYIPLGVSKRGV
+311 VYIPLGGNKRGV

-352 LNGLFLIVQVF
+352 LNGIFLIAQVF
-363 IDRKKTSKKPKK
+363 IDRRKTSKKPKTS
-375 YFIKRLLQSVV
+375 FIKRLLQSAV

-391 GGSLIFFRAQTF
+391 GGSLVFFRAQTF

-415 TGWDN
+415 TSWDN

-448 ERQDLYK
+448 EKKDLYK
-455 FLADR
+455 FLSER
-460 NIVIRFVVYI
+460 NIVIRFAVYI
-470 AAILM
+470 TAILM

>member
-1 MFSII
+1 
-6 ILNPEY
+6 

-18 HFLVFLPIVVGL
+18 HFLVFFPIVVGL
-30 YYALPQKFRWFLLLI
+30 YYALPQKFRWTLLLI

-58 IILILASTL
+58 IILIVASTL
-67 VDFSAGLA
+67 VDFGAGLA

-149 DIYYGKIKPIKHIGI
+149 DIYYGKIKPIKHLGI

-190 YNKVTFEYER
+190 YNKVVFEYER

-227 TVYKHDDANNYLLDY
+227 TVYKHDDSHNYLLDH

-311 VYIPLGVSKRGV
+311 VYITLGGNKRGV

-331 ITFLLSGL
+331 ITFVLSGV

-352 LNGLFLIVQVF
+352 LNGLFLIAQVF
-363 IDRKKTSKKPKK
+363 IDRRKTSKKPKTS
-375 YFIKRLLQSVV
+375 FVKRLLQSAV

-403 DDAIYVFQNISL
+403 EDAIYVFQNISL

-436 CLVGIYILDYIQ
+436 CLVSIYILDYIQ
-448 ERQDLYK
+448 EKKDLYK
-455 FLADR
+455 FLAGR
-460 NIVIRFVVYI
+460 NIVIRFAVYI
-470 AAILM
+470 TAILM

>member
-58 IILILASTL
+58 IILIVASTL
-67 VDFSAGLA
+67 VDFCAGLA

-95 NLGLLFTFKYWD
+95 NLGLLFTFKYWA

-277 FDLQSNFRRPYWA
+277 FDLQSNFRKPYWA

-311 VYIPLGVSKRGV
+311 VYIPLGGNKRGV

-363 IDRKKTSKKPKK
+363 IDRKKTSKKPKT

>member
-1 MFSII
+1 
-6 ILNPEY
+6 
-12 MLFNSF
+12 
-18 HFLVFLPIVVGL
+18 
-30 YYALPQKFRWFLLLI
+30 
-45 ASYYFYMS
+45 MS

-58 IILILASTL
+58 IILIVASTL
-67 VDFSAGLA
+67 VDFCAGLA

-311 VYIPLGVSKRGV
+311 VYIPLGGNKRGV

-363 IDRKKTSKKPKK
+363 IDRKKTSKKPKT
-375 YFIKRLLQSVV
+375 YFIKRLFQSLVI
-386 VMLLW
+386 MLLW

-403 DDAIYVFQNISL
+403 DDAMYVFQNISL
-415 TGWDN
+415 TGWNN

-448 ERQDLYK
+448 EKQDLYK

-460 NIVIRFVVYI
+460 NIVIRFAVYI